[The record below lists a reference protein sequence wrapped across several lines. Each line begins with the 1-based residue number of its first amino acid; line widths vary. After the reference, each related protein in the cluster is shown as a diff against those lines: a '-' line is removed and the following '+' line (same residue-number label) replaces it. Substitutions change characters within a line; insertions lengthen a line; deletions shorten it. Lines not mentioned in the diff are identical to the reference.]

1 MKMRMNKKLIKEMF
15 NTSELPLIE
24 FSLEDVSLKAQKS
37 TGKLSISGVQPKLS
51 MKLDRKKNTLISV
64 AEGGEYILKPQ
75 TAAFPHIPENEQCCM
90 DIAEEFKI
98 DVPPHCLLPLK
109 DGSWAYVV
117 KRFDRESGI
126 KIHQEEFFQILESYD
141 KYRGSVEQIGRKLK
155 QISTAPGY
163 DVQLFFERV
172 VFNFIIGNGDAHLKN
187 YSIAYKDK
195 ETIRLTPVYD
205 IVCSKL
211 IIPNEEDS
219 ALSINGK
226 KNALKKDDF
235 DKLAEYLNI
244 PIKIRYE
251 KFEKSLNSMEAI
263 IRNSEIKKEAQTI
276 AFRTAVIEKS
286 IFGVLA
292 IVGAGVLYVFVDFL
306 KNHGFK

>member
-1 MKMRMNKKLIKEMF
+1 MNMRINGKLIKEMF
-15 NTSELPLIE
+15 NRHELPSIE
-24 FSLEDVSLKAQKS
+24 FSLEDVSRKAQKS

-51 MKLDRKKNTLISV
+51 MKLDRKNNSLISV

-75 TAAFPHIPENEQCCM
+75 TAAFPNIPENEQCCM
-90 DIAEEFKI
+90 DMAREFKI
-98 DVPPHCLLPLK
+98 DVPPHCLLSLK
-109 DGSWAYVV
+109 DGSWAYIV

-126 KIHQEEFFQILESYD
+126 KIHQEEFFQILESGD
-141 KYRGSVEQIGRKLK
+141 KYKGSVEQIGRKLK
-155 QISTAPGY
+155 EISTAPGY

-187 YSIAYKDK
+187 YSIAYKDR
-195 ETIRLTPVYD
+195 ETIRLTPAYD

-211 IIPNEEDS
+211 LISDEEDS

-226 KNALKKDDF
+226 KNGLKRDDF

-251 KFEKSLNSMEAI
+251 KFEKNLALMETI
-263 IRNSEIKKEAQTI
+263 IKKSEIKKEAQERFI
-276 AFRTAVIEKS
+276 NIIKERLLRMN
-286 IFGVLA
+286 LA
-292 IVGAGVLYVFVDFL
+292 T
-306 KNHGFK
+306 